1 MACHHTSANYL
12 SLRASTPSLQILPC
26 YGRLSRTLRLLLLLA
41 CALACGLLPFR
52 TTLLPSVPCNKPW
65 KRKNEDHV
73 KIEKEDEEEE
83 GEGGERMRMRM
94 KNDVEKDSDRGEG
107 CIQKSECGIQKG
119 VHFMKIYDCE
129 DK

>member
-1 MACHHTSANYL
+1 MTRDVSWGE
-12 SLRASTPSLQILPC
+12 RVVVD
-26 YGRLSRTLRLLLLLA
+26 GV
-41 CALACGLLPFR
+41 GD
-52 TTLLPSVPCNKPW
+52 V
-65 KRKNEDHV
+65 
-73 KIEKEDEEEE
+73 